1 MFSLSALGCCGLSLP
16 CQGLENIAENMK
28 AVSITPNIR
37 TCGDGFLFYSHAIF
51 SARKGLITKN
61 YLLSLIL
68 DSCALIRLLR
78 GRRKAK
84 PHKGGFPMGKF
95 LSTLGTKSFGLG
107 NFLSTLGTFSFG
119 FVNKSCG
126 FGLQNAL
133 SFSYENEYH

>member
-1 MFSLSALGCCGLSLP
+1 
-16 CQGLENIAENMK
+16 
-28 AVSITPNIR
+28 
-37 TCGDGFLFYSHAIF
+37 
-51 SARKGLITKN
+51 
-61 YLLSLIL
+61 
-68 DSCALIRLLR
+68 
-78 GRRKAK
+78 
-84 PHKGGFPMGKF
+84 MGKF